1 MLKLLTLG
9 DSIYE
14 GFYPE
19 KHWVFNFFHNLFL
32 KQNCNYTSMEF
43 IDDSFNSKSKTST
56 GDVDTQVELVT
67 TFFSFH
73 STEDTKDFYKS
84 MVVDLYRAITCFRMY
99 DSLGEFMAIN
109 PELEDCKLDIEEL
122 WKEFARLSP
131 EELAEVALELLREI

>member
-1 MLKLLTLG
+1 
-9 DSIYE
+9 
-14 GFYPE
+14 
-19 KHWVFNFFHNLFL
+19 
-32 KQNCNYTSMEF
+32 MEF

-99 DSLGEFMAIN
+99 DSLEEFMAIN

-131 EELAEVALELLREI
+131 EELADVALELLREI